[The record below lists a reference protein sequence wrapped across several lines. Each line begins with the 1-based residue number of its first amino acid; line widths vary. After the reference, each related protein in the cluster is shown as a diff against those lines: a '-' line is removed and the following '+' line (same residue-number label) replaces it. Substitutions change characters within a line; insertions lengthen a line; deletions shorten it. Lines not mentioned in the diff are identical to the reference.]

1 MSQSES
7 AMSKTRGER
16 LREGAIGIGRS
27 IWFVIS
33 LVLYAL
39 GTALLFTGRGLV
51 RVSGWGSGAG
61 AGRTGSDHTAA
72 SRPPPAS
79 RFQ

>member
-1 MSQSES
+1 MTQASS
-7 AMSKTRGER
+7 AMGKTRRER

-39 GTALLFTGRGLV
+39 GTALLFAGRGLV

-61 AGRTGSDHTAA
+61 AGRTGSDYTAA
-72 SRPPPAS
+72 SRPPTPS